1 MDISVRTRVLLPI
14 MSDDKTDV
22 LRLPK
27 KHTSKIRVEPTADDG
42 SRLVK
47 AQSIGNAIA
56 AGMIVVIV
64 FSMLWAMLSDLID
77 RVLPWLTLVL
87 GLLVGLVVRRA
98 GHGLDWRFPLLA
110 GVLAVL
116 GALVGNIVVAATATA
131 AEFETGT
138 LTVLRAVTS
147 MTWPEFFGEKMTPAD
162 WVFALFAAIIASVYA
177 KRRLTRKEYLA
188 LRKWQEAND
197 QTT

>member
-1 MDISVRTRVLLPI
+1 

-42 SRLVK
+42 AALIRE
-47 AQSIGNAIA
+47 QSIRDALA
-56 AGMIVVIV
+56 AGLVVVIV
-64 FSMLWAMLSDLID
+64 FSALWAMLSDLIN
-77 RVLPWLTLVL
+77 RVLPWLTVVL
-87 GLLVGLVVRRA
+87 GLALGLVVRRA
-98 GHGLDWRFPLLA
+98 GRGLDWRFP
-110 GVLAVL
+110 VLAAALAVI

-131 AEFETGT
+131 AEFDTGT

-162 WVFALFAAIIASVYA
+162 WVYMLFAAIIAAVYA
-177 KRRLTRKEYLA
+177 KRRLSRREYLA
-188 LRKWQEAND
+188 LRKWQEIHDREN
-197 QTT
+197 

>member
-87 GLLVGLVVRRA
+87 GLLLGLVVRRA